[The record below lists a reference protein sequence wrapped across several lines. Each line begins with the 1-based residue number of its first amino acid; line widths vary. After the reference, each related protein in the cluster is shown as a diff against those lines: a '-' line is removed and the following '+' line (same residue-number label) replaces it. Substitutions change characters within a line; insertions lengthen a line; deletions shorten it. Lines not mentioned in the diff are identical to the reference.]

1 MLAVAASQAV
11 FLTLKKQYKKR
22 TGTQYLPKNMQPPF
36 SLQKYILEKMNKK
49 IALCLVRVAKV
60 CLGMVGFL
68 LLLSA
73 TGGTGKEILPL
84 AGAGM
89 ALVWIGGRVW

>member
-1 MLAVAASQAV
+1 MLAVAASQEV

-22 TGTQYLPKNMQPPF
+22 TRSQYLPKNMQLLF

-60 CLGMVGFL
+60 CLGMFGFL

-89 ALVWIGGRVW
+89 VLIWLAGRG

>member
-1 MLAVAASQAV
+1 M
-11 FLTLKKQYKKR
+11 
-22 TGTQYLPKNMQPPF
+22 PKNMQLLF

-49 IALCLVRVAKV
+49 IALCLVRVAKWG
-60 CLGMVGFL
+60 LGTFGFL

-84 AGAGM
+84 AGAGL
-89 ALVWIGGRVW
+89 ALMWLAGRG